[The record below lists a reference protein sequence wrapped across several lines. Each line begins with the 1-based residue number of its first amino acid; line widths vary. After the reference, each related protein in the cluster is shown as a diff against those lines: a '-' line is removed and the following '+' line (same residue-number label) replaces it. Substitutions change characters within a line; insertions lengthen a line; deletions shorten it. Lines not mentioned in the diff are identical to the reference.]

1 VDVLKIL
8 SAESLSKLGVNAI
21 TPGMLSDGGIVPR
34 TPGSRSLSH
43 FCPRKKILGS

>member
-1 VDVLKIL
+1 MMLGT
-8 SAESLSKLGVNAI
+8 ESLSKLGVNAI
-21 TPGMLSDGGIVPR
+21 TPGMLAGGGILLS